1 MLYLGELKQ
10 SISRLKGIGPSSKR
24 DMEQLGINTIGDL
37 LRHYPS
43 RYENRKDTVTLAES
57 NEDKEANTVVT
68 VGSHEWIGHGVK
80 RTLKVWVSDGTADMA
95 LLCFGRN
102 FLEQKLVS
110 GSTFLLFAKVQ
121 IKFGERQ
128 SSSFEFE
135 LPSESPD
142 NFGKILPIYPLSG
155 KLHQQ
160 TLRKAVYQALNE
172 WMVHI
177 EEELP
182 ELIRQRYGFPGES
195 EIIRSIHYP
204 ESMEEMIAARRALIY
219 QEWFHLQLISG
230 RRLLKNRKRRKNKVE
245 LHQRALEKQIFSLS
259 FQLTE
264 DQNKA
269 LKDIQNDFASS
280 YAMNRLIQ
288 GEVGSGKTL
297 IAFLAAVMVMADG
310 GQAAMMA
317 PTELLARQHADNAA
331 ALLHDWNVA
340 LLTGQTSRESR
351 EHIKSGLK
359 NGSIQLLLGTHA
371 LFSEDVEF
379 KKLDLVIVD
388 EQHRFGVKQRQ
399 ELIKKGNDPH
409 ILLMT
414 ATPIPRTL
422 AITAFGDLE
431 ISTIRT
437 MPKGRIPIETHLA
450 QKGKES
456 KVYDFVHGQL
466 QQGHQA
472 YFVYPLIEES
482 EKLDLKDAESTYRL
496 LKEKIFPQYRL
507 ALIHSRIDEEEKRN
521 SMEAFV
527 KGEVDILVATS
538 VVEVGV
544 DVANATVMVVEQ
556 AERFGLSALHQ
567 LRGRVGRGQSPS
579 YTFLV
584 FGEKLTEEGKQR
596 LRYMKQYSSGFDIA
610 QKDLEL
616 RGAGDIAGFRQSG
629 FMKLRIGQLER
640 DQDVIETVRKDVL
653 DLLQKDPGL
662 LYDEHKVLREL
673 LAKAPPFSD
682 SLISRG

>member
-10 SISRLKGIGPSSKR
+10 SITRLKGIGPQSRK
-24 DMEQLGINTIGDL
+24 DLEQLGILTIGDL

-43 RYENRKDTVTLAES
+43 RYENRKDKVSLAES
-57 NEDKEANTVVT
+57 SEEREANTLVT
-68 VGSHEWIGHGVK
+68 VGSHEWIGHGYK
-80 RTLKVWVSDGTADMA
+80 RTLKVWVSDGTADLA

-102 FLEQKLVS
+102 FLEQKLET
-110 GSTFLLFAKVQ
+110 GKKFLLFAKVQ
-121 IKFGERQ
+121 IKYSERQ
-128 SSSFEFE
+128 SSFFEFE
-135 LPSESPD
+135 APSEIPQ

-155 KLHQQ
+155 KLHQR
-160 TLRKAVYQALNE
+160 TLRNAVYQALNE
-172 WMVHI
+172 WVLHI

-182 ELIRQRYGFPGES
+182 PDIRERYAFMNQSDLIRF
-195 EIIRSIHYP
+195 IHYP
-204 ESMEEMIAARRALIY
+204 DSVEQLQRCRQALIY

-230 RRLLKNRKRRKNKVE
+230 RRLLKNRKARKEKVE
-245 LHQRALEKQIFSLS
+245 FHQQALDKQIAALS
-259 FQLTE
+259 FNLTPDQLQSLE
-264 DQNKA
+264 DIKSD
-269 LKDIQNDFASS
+269 LASS

-297 IAFLAAVMVMADG
+297 VAFLTAVMVMAG
-310 GQAAMMA
+310 KGQAAMMA

-331 ALLHDWNVA
+331 ALLKDWGVA
-340 LLTGQTSRESR
+340 LLTGQTGRESR
-351 EHIKSGLK
+351 EHIRKGLK
-359 NGSIQLLLGTHA
+359 DGSIQLLIGTHA

-388 EQHRFGVKQRQ
+388 EQHRFGVKQRL
-399 ELIKKGNDPH
+399 ELIQKGDDPH

-431 ISTIRT
+431 ISTIKT

-450 QKGKES
+450 QKGKET

-466 QQGHQA
+466 QKGHQA

-482 EKLDLKDAESTYRL
+482 DKLDLKDAEGMFKV
-496 LKEKIFPQYRL
+496 LKENVFPRYRL
-507 ALIHSRIDEEEKRN
+507 ALIHSRIDEESKRS

-527 KGEVDILVATS
+527 KGDVDILVATS

-544 DVANATVMVVEQ
+544 DVANATVMVIEQ

-567 LRGRVGRGQSPS
+567 LRGRVGRGSAAS

-584 FGEKLTEEGKQR
+584 YGESLTEEGKQR

-616 RGAGDIAGFRQSG
+616 RGAGDIAGFKQSG

-640 DQDVIETVRKDVL
+640 DQAVIEKVRGDVL
-653 DLLQKDPGL
+653 ELLREDPGL
-662 LYDEHKVLREL
+662 LNENNKVLREL
-673 LAKAPPFSD
+673 LEKAPPFSD

>member
-10 SISRLKGIGPSSKR
+10 SISRLKGIGPSSRK
-24 DMEQLGINTIGDL
+24 DLEQIGIHTIGDL
-37 LRHYPS
+37 LRHYPT
-43 RYENRKDTVTLAES
+43 RYENRKDRVTLAES
-57 NEDKEANTVVT
+57 SDEKEANTLVT
-68 VGSHEWIGHGVK
+68 VGSHEWIGHGYK
-80 RTLKVWVSDGTADMA
+80 RTLKVWVNDGTADMA

-102 FLEQKLVS
+102 FLEQKLVT
-110 GSTFLLFAKVQ
+110 GSKFLLFAKVQ

-135 LPSESPD
+135 SPSENPV
-142 NFGKILPIYPLSG
+142 NFGKILPVYPLSG

-160 TLRKAVYQALNE
+160 ILRKAVYQSLNE

-182 ELIRQRYGFPGES
+182 ESLRKRYNFLGQS
-195 EIIRSIHYP
+195 DIIRSIHYP
-204 ESMEEMIAARRALIY
+204 ESIKKKEESRRALIY

-230 RRLLKNRKRRKNKVE
+230 RRLLKNRKKRKHKVE
-245 LHQRALEKQIFSLS
+245 LHQQALEQQIRSLS

-269 LKDIQNDFASS
+269 IKEIQTDLASS
-280 YAMNRLIQ
+280 FAMNRLIQ

-297 IAFLAAVMVMADG
+297 VAFLSAVMVMASG
-310 GQAAMMA
+310 GQTAMMA

-331 ALLHDWNVA
+331 ALLQNWNVA
-340 LLTGQTSRESR
+340 LLTGQTSRENR
-351 EHIKSGLK
+351 NHIKNGLK
-359 NGSIQLLLGTHA
+359 DGSIQLLLGTHA

-388 EQHRFGVKQRQ
+388 EQHRFGVKQRLN
-399 ELIKKGNDPH
+399 LIQKGDNPH

-431 ISTIRT
+431 ISTIST

-482 EKLDLKDAESTYRL
+482 EKLDLKDAESMFSL

-507 ALIHSRIDEEEKRN
+507 ALIHSRIDEEEKRH
-521 SMEAFV
+521 SMESFV
-527 KGEVDILVATS
+527 KGDVDILVATS

-567 LRGRVGRGQSPS
+567 LRGRVGRGLSPS

-584 FGEKLTEEGKQR
+584 FGEKLTEDGKQR

-610 QKDLEL
+610 RKDLEL

-640 DQDVIETVRKDVL
+640 DQAVIETVRKDVL
-653 DLLQKDPGL
+653 EILHGDPGL
-662 LYDEHKVLREL
+662 INDENRVLREL

-682 SLISRG
+682 TLISRG